1 MCRFPMK
8 RQALVLAALV
18 GLSVYGAA
26 PAAGQELRASGL
38 KTLAE
43 LEIGADQY
51 ERRFF
56 MPHLRFSFPARP
68 FSYFLDTLYFQR
80 TNSRLQGE
88 VDIWLRTGVIVPT
101 GPDIF
106 LEASLNHISRHK
118 TSVFYPR
125 ITDANEVLFRFW
137 FKPPGL
143 TLGLGFG
150 GYLPGRVSYDNLTV
164 LNAHVPRL
172 FGTEFSLAAEVKIAA
187 FEEIFYEV
195 EFSAALSEALELFI
209 RTTRHYDYP
218 PTTYLGLRVKTDESD
233 GPLLQH
239 LRCRGDVLPS
249 DTVYKLFSALDVQ
262 LELSRTSARRF
273 LLDVRAEVPVFRDES
288 FMGKFPPE
296 WIRYPFELEYEKA
309 ISPGLRW
316 YAYCLYDIVM
326 PLDREREF
334 EASLGLGIGLRNQ
347 PHFDRLLHSFRYELA
362 GGLNFEHDFDARLK
376 VGVNTT
382 ARPAN
387 VGADLVLTASPA
399 SLFGRLRLFADFG
412 GEIRVRPFF
421 GLEKAFWF
429 KDSESSPIRWWVG
442 LEFIRWLAQERA
454 PQL

>member
-1 MCRFPMK
+1 MCRFSMK
-8 RQALVLAALV
+8 TQAFFLAAL
-18 GLSVYGAA
+18 LSLSGSWAA
-26 PAAGQELRASGL
+26 SAAGQELRASGL

-43 LEIGADQY
+43 LEIGGDQY

-56 MPHLRFSFPARP
+56 MPHLRFSFPARS
-68 FSYFLDTLYFQR
+68 FSYFLDALYFQR

-88 VDIWLRTGVIVPT
+88 VDVWLRTGVIIPT

-118 TSVFYPR
+118 TSVSYPR
-125 ITDANEVLFRFW
+125 IADANEALFRFW

-143 TLGLGFG
+143 SLGLGFG
-150 GYLPGRVSYDNLTV
+150 GYLRGRISYDHLTV

-172 FGTEFSLAAEVKIAA
+172 FGTEFSLAAELKIAG
-187 FEEIFYEV
+187 FEEIFYEF
-195 EFSAALSEALELFI
+195 EFSAALSEALELFL
-209 RTTRHYDYP
+209 RATRHYDYP
-218 PTTYLGLRVKTDESD
+218 PTTYLGLRVKTDETD
-233 GPLLQH
+233 GLLLRH
-239 LRCRGDVLPS
+239 LRFRGDVLPS
-249 DTVYKLFSALDVQ
+249 DTVYKLFSALDVR
-262 LELSRTSARRF
+262 LELSRTSTRRF

-288 FMGKFPPE
+288 FIGKFPPE
-296 WIRYPFELEYEKA
+296 WIHYPLELEYEKTSA
-309 ISPGLRW
+309 LGLRW

-326 PLDREREF
+326 PLDRERGF

-362 GGLNFEHDFDARLK
+362 GGLNFEHDFDVRLK

-382 ARPAN
+382 ARPADL
-387 VGADLVLTASPA
+387 GADLIFTASSA
-399 SLFGRLRLFADFG
+399 NLFGRIRLFADFG
-412 GEIRVRPFF
+412 AEIRVRPFF

-442 LEFIRWLAQERA
+442 LEFIRWLPQESA
-454 PQL
+454 PQR

>member
-1 MCRFPMK
+1 MNTKAF
-8 RQALVLAALV
+8 VLAAL
-18 GLSVYGAA
+18 LSL
-26 PAAGQELRASGL
+26 PACLAMTASGQELRASGS

-43 LEIGADQY
+43 MEVGADQY

-80 TNSRLQGE
+80 TNSRLRGE
-88 VDIWLRTGVIVPT
+88 VDVWLRTGVIVPT

-137 FKPPGL
+137 FNSPGL
-143 TLGLGFG
+143 TLGVGFG
-150 GYLPGRVSYDNLTV
+150 GYLPGRVSYSSLTV
-164 LNAHVPRL
+164 GNAYLPRL
-172 FGTEFSLAAEVKIAA
+172 FGSEFSLAAEFKVAE
-187 FEEIFYEV
+187 FEQIFYEV
-195 EFSAALSEALELFI
+195 ELSAALNRTFDLFL
-209 RTTRHYDYP
+209 RATRHYDYP
-218 PTTYLGLRVKTDESD
+218 RTIYFGLRVKTDESD
-233 GPLLQH
+233 SPLLQH
-239 LRCRGDVLPS
+239 LRCRVDVLPF
-249 DTVYKLFSALDVQ
+249 DNVYKLFSALDVQ

-273 LLDVRAEVPVFRDES
+273 LLDVRAEVPVFRDVA
-288 FMGKFPPE
+288 FIGKFPPE

-334 EASLGLGIGLRNQ
+334 EASLGLGVGLRNQ
-347 PHFDRLLHSFRYELA
+347 PHFDRLLRPFRYELA

-382 ARPAN
+382 DQPADL
-387 VGADLVLTASPA
+387 GADLVLTASTV
-399 SLFGRLRLFADFG
+399 SVFGRIRLFADFG

-429 KDSESSPIRWWVG
+429 KDTEESPFRWWVG
-442 LEFIRWLAQERA
+442 LEFIRWLAQEKA
-454 PQL
+454 P

>member
-1 MCRFPMK
+1 MNTKVF
-8 RQALVLAALV
+8 VLAAL
-18 GLSVYGAA
+18 LSL
-26 PAAGQELRASGL
+26 PACLTITASGQELRASGS

-80 TNSRLQGE
+80 TNSRLRGE
-88 VDIWLRTGVIVPT
+88 VDVWLRTGVIVPT

-137 FKPPGL
+137 FKSPGL
-143 TLGLGFG
+143 TLGVGFG
-150 GYLPGRVSYDNLTV
+150 GYLPGRVSYSSLTV
-164 LNAHVPRL
+164 VNAYLPGL
-172 FGTEFSLAAEVKIAA
+172 FGSEFSLAAEFKVAA
-187 FEEIFYEV
+187 FVQIFYEV
-195 EFSAALSEALELFI
+195 ELSAALNRAFDLFL
-209 RTTRHYDYP
+209 RATRHYDYP
-218 PTTYLGLRVKTDESD
+218 RTIYFGLRVKTDESD

-262 LELSRTSARRF
+262 IELSRTSARRF

-288 FMGKFPPE
+288 FIGKFPPE
-296 WIRYPFELEYEKA
+296 WIRYPFELEYEKT
-309 ISPGLRW
+309 ISPGWRW

-326 PLDREREF
+326 PLDRERES
-334 EASLGLGIGLRNQ
+334 EASLGLGVGLRNQ
-347 PHFDRLLHSFRYELA
+347 PHFDRLLRPFRYELA
-362 GGLNFEHDFDARLK
+362 GGLNFDHVFDARLK

-382 ARPAN
+382 GRPADL
-387 VGADLVLTASPA
+387 GADLVLTASTV
-399 SLFGRLRLFADFG
+399 SVFGRIRLFADFG
-412 GEIRVRPFF
+412 GAIRVRPFF

-429 KDSESSPIRWWVG
+429 KEPEDSPLRWWIG

-454 PQL
+454 PQP